1 MTKSIIRSKILHL
14 QLTDPLGGDYTLLT
28 DFIDGSIKYM
38 LYDGHS
44 SYGTKF
50 PLSQL
55 GMPKGVYLP
64 VETKYKFPLSQL
76 GMPKGVYLPVETKYE
91 DETMEEFRDR
101 VIDCVREHSRM
112 VIVRIVENQVKFYQ
126 P

>member
-1 MTKSIIRSKILHL
+1 
-14 QLTDPLGGDYTLLT
+14 
-28 DFIDGSIKYM
+28 
-38 LYDGHS
+38 
-44 SYGTKF
+44 
-50 PLSQL
+50 
-55 GMPKGVYLP
+55 
-64 VETKYKFPLSQL
+64 
-76 GMPKGVYLPVETKYE
+76 MPKGVYLPVETKYE

>member
-1 MTKSIIRSKILHL
+1 MNKPIIRTKILHL
-14 QLTDPLGGDYTLLT
+14 QLRDPLGGDFTLLT
-28 DFIDGSIKYM
+28 EFIDGSIKYM

-50 PLSQL
+50 PLSHL

-64 VETKYKFPLSQL
+64 VETR
-76 GMPKGVYLPVETKYE
+76 YE
-91 DETMEEFRDR
+91 DETMEEFRER
-101 VIDCVREHSRM
+101 VIDAIREQSRM